1 MQLIYVKV
9 GNYKRYIHYLVEI
22 VSQNYE

>member
-1 MQLIYVKV
+1 MQFIYVKV
-9 GNYKRYIHYLVEI
+9 GDYKRYIHYLVEI